1 MLNSAFPDPRSRMNL
16 KQLEL
21 FAAVAR
27 HGTLSHAATALRIG
41 QPALSR
47 HIRALE
53 VDLRRNLF
61 HRNGRGVVLTDA
73 GARFLAYA
81 QAALRELE
89 SGRAALAGEDGD
101 LVGQVMV
108 GLPPSIARAVTVALV
123 RRFQACYP
131 RAQISITEGLSAS
144 LQEQLL
150 AGRVDVAVVHN
161 PANSNVL
168 RVEPLEQESL
178 CLLSRGEDTAA
189 FSQPGVAGLSELAGL
204 RLISPANPHPIRIL
218 IEAEAA
224 KQKVPLDFALEM
236 DALSSIPDLV
246 RAGCGHAVV
255 PESMLWGAEGFTG
268 LGVRT
273 LVRPHVRSTVALV
286 TATRRPRTL
295 LGTRTELMLGEL
307 LRSAASR
314 ARQAD
319 GGSSSSSRS

>member
-1 MLNSAFPDPRSRMNL
+1 
-16 KQLEL
+16 
-21 FAAVAR
+21 
-27 HGTLSHAATALRIG
+27 
-41 QPALSR
+41 
-47 HIRALE
+47 
-53 VDLRRNLF
+53 
-61 HRNGRGVVLTDA
+61 
-73 GARFLAYA
+73 
-81 QAALRELE
+81 
-89 SGRAALAGEDGD
+89 
-101 LVGQVMV
+101 
-108 GLPPSIARAVTVALV
+108 
-123 RRFQACYP
+123 
-131 RAQISITEGLSAS
+131 
-144 LQEQLL
+144 
-150 AGRVDVAVVHN
+150 VHN

-224 KQKVPLDFALEM
+224 RQKVPLDFALEM

-319 GGSSSSSRS
+319 GGSRSSSRS